1 MRPPSL
7 HPCLIPA
14 ALAMLA
20 PLCPGR
26 AGEATAAPV
35 AAATE
40 EKSVYDQIWAL
51 PVLYDNKDNPVIQQ
65 LALKGQAQF
74 DWFYFDNGDTD
85 DSDWIVRRFRLGAQ
99 MKLLGELTLQSEV
112 DFDLQDPDPAYNKL
126 TDAYLKWS
134 PAEEFNLIVGKHAAK
149 FTLDGSTSSAQL
161 ITIDRSNIAY
171 NLWYPEQ
178 YIPGVS
184 VCGEIG
190 NWLYN
195 VGFFSSGEA
204 SPEFGDFNA
213 GTFGLASL
221 GYNLAEALGVDK
233 AVLRADYVYQDED
246 PGNTFTRPLQ
256 QVGSINF
263 QIQEGPWGFD
273 ADTVAAQGSGRQP
286 DLFGVQLTPSYFLAE
301 KLQAVMRYSY
311 IHSDGDNGIR
321 LARYENRLEPGRGD
335 EYQEIYAG
343 LNWYLYGHKAK
354 VQVGVQYTT
363 LEDGAGDGGKYD
375 GWGVTTALRLS
386 W

>member
-7 HPCLIPA
+7 QPCLFLA

-20 PLCPGR
+20 PLCSSR
-26 AGEATAAPV
+26 AGEAIAAPP
-35 AAATE
+35 AAAK

-51 PVLYDNKDNPVIQQ
+51 PMLYDNKDNPVIQQ
-65 LALKGQAQF
+65 FALRGQAQF
-74 DWFYFDNGDTD
+74 DWFYFDNDETD

-99 MKLLGELTLQSEV
+99 MKFLGDLTLAGEV
-112 DFDLQDPDPAYNKL
+112 DFDLQDPNPAYNKL

-134 PAEEFNLIVGKHAAK
+134 PAKEFNLIVGKQAAK
-149 FTLDGSTSSAQL
+149 FTLDGSTSSARL
-161 ITIDRSNIAY
+161 ITIDRSNVAY

-178 YIPGVS
+178 YVPGIS
-184 VCGEIG
+184 FTGEIG

-213 GTFGLASL
+213 GTFGLASV
-221 GYNLAEALGVDK
+221 GYNLAAALGVDK

-246 PGNTFTRPLQ
+246 PGNTFTRPLR

-263 QIQEGPWGFD
+263 QLQEGRWGFD

-286 DLFGVQLTPSYFLAE
+286 DLYGVQLTPSYSFAE
-301 KLQAVMRYSY
+301 KLQAVVRYSY

-354 VQVGVQYTT
+354 VQAGVQYTT
-363 LEDGAGDGGKYD
+363 MEDGAGDGGEYD